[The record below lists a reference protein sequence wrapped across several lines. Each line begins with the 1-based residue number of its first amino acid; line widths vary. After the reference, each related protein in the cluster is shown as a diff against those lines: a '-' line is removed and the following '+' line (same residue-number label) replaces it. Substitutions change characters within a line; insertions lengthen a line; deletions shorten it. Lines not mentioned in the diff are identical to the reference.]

1 MEERKTVFDYLEQIM
16 VVFGF
21 SMLIMNLSC
30 LAFGAGA
37 KDYSTLFALEN
48 QGVPVKISLQFL
60 CISALITGI
69 RFIFFTDILIRKM
82 PLWLRTVCML
92 ISIVILIA
100 AFIIA
105 FDWFPADMWQPWA
118 MFFLCFGISFI
129 GSCFVMLLKE
139 RTENRKME
147 EALRRLQEKEMN
159 KNE

>member
-1 MEERKTVFDYLEQIM
+1 M

-21 SMLIMNLSC
+21 SMLIMNLFC

-37 KDYSTLFALEN
+37 KDYSTLFELEN

-60 CISALITGI
+60 CISVLITGI
-69 RFIFFTDILIRKM
+69 RFVFFTDILIRKM